1 MLRRRFAIALRTSP
15 ARSFSTY
22 CFSGSG
28 AESVISQSASLSLL
42 FCAGTSREL
51 RLFRRVISAEL
62 MPMRVNQVEKVDL
75 PSKLWRWRNALKN
88 ASWTASSASSW
99 LRVMR
104 RTVQKS
110 FCACA
115 RYHVSSAPV
124 SPLPAVAASFMP
136 LILFLALYRCSPCS
150 SSKAPR
156 LFLRFRTRASG
167 RLCSRNIH
175 SLM

>member
-1 MLRRRFAIALRTSP
+1 M
-15 ARSFSTY
+15 Y
-22 CFSGSG
+22 CLSGSG
-28 AESVISQSASLSLL
+28 AESVISQSASVSSL

-51 RLFRRVISAEL
+51 RLFRRIISAEL

-75 PSKLWRWRNALKN
+75 PSKLWRWRNALKK

-124 SPLPAVAASFMP
+124 SPLLAVAAPFMP
-136 LILFLALYRCSPCS
+136 HIRFLALYRCSPMFVFRSTASLLTLSGPCLRPTS
-150 SSKAPR
+150 
-156 LFLRFRTRASG
+156 FLQHPFADVRRTVQ
-167 RLCSRNIH
+167 H
-175 SLM
+175 